1 VVVRVFEEFE
11 EQVLERELA
20 VGDVA
25 CVVDEGCVW
34 IRDGDGDLEQMAAG
48 YHTDFV
54 ADGSVYA
61 WHPDEGTADD
71 ATRAGDLGHI
81 GNVYFVFWYE
91 DWMWLGP
98 ASSADEALD
107 HLRGRLGVLDDSW
120 VRLEG

>member
-1 VVVRVFEEFE
+1 MYNEFDEESI
-11 EQVLERELA
+11 ERELT
-20 VGDVA
+20 VGHVA

-34 IRDGDGDLEQMAAG
+34 IRDSDGAVEQIPAVD
-48 YHTDFV
+48 HPDFNV
-54 ADGSVYA
+54 DGSVYA

-71 ATRAGDLGHI
+71 ATHAGDLGHI